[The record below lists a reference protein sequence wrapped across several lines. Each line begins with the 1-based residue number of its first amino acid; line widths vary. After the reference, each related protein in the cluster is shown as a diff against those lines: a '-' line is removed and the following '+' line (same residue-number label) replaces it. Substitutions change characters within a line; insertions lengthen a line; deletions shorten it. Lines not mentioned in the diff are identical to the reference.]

1 MRMESHRGL
10 ANAVELRPLTID
22 DMAAVRYMH
31 TLSLRCLTGLGED
44 EIEALTAEIQSP
56 EYTDR
61 LMTGRLLLAWLDREL
76 VGSAGWAMATDGA
89 DNAEIN
95 SVFVHPLFTR
105 CGIGLRLVRTVEG
118 ELRGLGFH
126 KFTVAVTPDAADF
139 FIRLG
144 YRMSPRRKG
153 NGASRSALPLV
164 VAKRIDRA
172 GVRTMPPLVAHA

>member
-10 ANAVELRPLTID
+10 ANAIELRPLTID
-22 DMAAVRYMH
+22 DMSAVRYMH

-76 VGSAGWAMATDGA
+76 VGSAGWAMGA
-89 DNAEIN
+89 DGSNSAEIN

-105 CGIGLRLVRTVEG
+105 CGIGLRLVRTVEA
-118 ELRGLGFH
+118 EARGLGFH
-126 KFTVAVTPDAADF
+126 TFTVAVTPDAADF

-153 NGASRSALPLV
+153 EKANRSPLPLA

-172 GVRTMPPLVAHA
+172 GVRTMPQLVAHA